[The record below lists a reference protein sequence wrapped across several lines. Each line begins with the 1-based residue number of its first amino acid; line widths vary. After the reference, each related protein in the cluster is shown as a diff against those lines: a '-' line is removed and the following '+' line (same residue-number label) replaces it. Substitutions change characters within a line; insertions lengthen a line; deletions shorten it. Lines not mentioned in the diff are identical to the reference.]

1 MRLDLETGTA
11 ITEKNLLVHT
21 DEEEDVWES

>member
-21 DEEEDVWES
+21 DVEEDI